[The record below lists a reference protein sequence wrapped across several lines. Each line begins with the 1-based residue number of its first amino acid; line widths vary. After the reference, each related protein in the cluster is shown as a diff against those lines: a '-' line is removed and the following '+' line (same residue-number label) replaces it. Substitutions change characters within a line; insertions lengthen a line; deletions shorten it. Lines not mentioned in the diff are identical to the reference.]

1 MIKIPLHS
9 SVIITTRNRKDE
21 LPTALRSAV
30 RQTAEPEVIVID
42 DGSTDGTSE
51 MVRSKFPQVR
61 LIRHED
67 SLGLIVRRNEGAR
80 LAAGDVVFSIDDDAE
95 FMSTSTVEQTLSEF
109 DNLRIGA
116 VAIPHIDTLSQRL
129 VNGPAPDADIWCVA
143 NYTGTSHAVRRDL
156 FLRLGGYHEE
166 MVHQGEE
173 GDFCLRLLAAG
184 YVTRLGTATPIHHN
198 ESPRRSFWRME
209 YYGRRNDVLQAWRHT
224 PAAWLVPHL
233 LATTVNGLRQAVHTR
248 RPAAHLRGL
257 ASGWTAVLMGRAERV
272 PVTNQIYQLFR
283 QLKKQGPLRLVDFQH
298 RLPLLTPG

>member
-1 MIKIPLHS
+1 MTKTSLNS
-9 SVIITTRNRKDE
+9 SVVITTRDRKNE
-21 LPTALRSAV
+21 LRTALQSAV

-51 MVRSKFPQVR
+51 MVRSEFPQVR
-61 LIRHED
+61 LLRHEE
-67 SLGLIVRRNEGAR
+67 SRGLVVRRNEGAR
-80 LAAGDVVFSIDDDAE
+80 LATGDVVFSIDDDAE
-95 FMSTSTVEQTLSEF
+95 FMSPSTVEQTLSEF

-116 VAIPHIDTLSQRL
+116 VAIPHVDTLSQDL
-129 VNGPAPDADIWCVA
+129 VNGPAPDADIWCLA

-156 FLRLGGYHEE
+156 FLQLGGYHEE

-184 YVTRLGTATPIHHN
+184 YVTRLGAATPIHHN

-233 LATTVNGLRQAVHTR
+233 LATTISGLRQAVRTR

-257 ASGWTAVLMGRAERV
+257 ASGWMAVLTGRAERV
-272 PVTNQIYQLFR
+272 PVTKEIYHLFR
-283 QLKKQGPLRLVDFQH
+283 QLKKQGPLRLADFESS
-298 RLPLLTPG
+298 LPLPTHG